1 MMDTT
6 ERPEEV
12 ADDFPLLAD
21 LHKRSARQGPG
32 SIAETTR
39 AIELARLDPAAPLKI
54 ADIGCGT
61 GVSSLLLA
69 RLLNA
74 RVTAVDLLPEFI
86 DVLRAE
92 AVSAGLSASIDPVV
106 GSMQALP
113 FAREEFDVIWSEGAV
128 YNMGFRN
135 GVSDWQRLLRP
146 GGILAVS
153 EITWSTGERPLAIE
167 QYWQA
172 AYPEIDTAAG
182 KISILE
188 SCGYMPVAYFLLPE
202 CCWLDNYYRPLQ
214 ASFDDFLRRNGNSAD
229 ARAIVAAEEE
239 EIALYEEF
247 GQYYSYGFYIARKPA

>member
-1 MMDTT
+1 L
-6 ERPEEV
+6 
-12 ADDFPLLAD
+12 DDFRLLTD

-32 SIAETTR
+32 GIAETTR
-39 AIELARLDPAAPLKI
+39 AIELARLDHAAPLKI

-61 GVSSLLLA
+61 GASSLLLA

-86 DVLRAE
+86 DILRTE
-92 AVSAGLSASIDPVV
+92 AARAGLSASIDPVV
-106 GSMQALP
+106 GSMQELP

-135 GVSDWQRLLRP
+135 GVTDWQRFLKP

-153 EITWSTGERPLAIE
+153 EITWSSGRRPVAIE

-172 AYPEIDTAAG
+172 AYPEIDTAGAR
-182 KISILE
+182 IALLE
-188 SCGYMPVAYFLLPE
+188 SCGYIPLAYFLVPE
-202 CCWLDNYYRPLQ
+202 YCWLDNYYRPLQ
-214 ASFDDFLRRNGNSAD
+214 ASFDGFLRRHGNSAD

-247 GQYYSYGFYIARKPA
+247 GQYYSYGFYIAQKPV